1 MLSKWLV
8 LSLLTMASTLNAE
21 YLMKR
26 SDGRIYCAT
35 SYKYNDRGN
44 LVYVGLSRTGL
55 TYSFYSSDV
64 SFETGYIWNEADST
78 CSLRPE
84 LIATGMTYE
93 DYNYLM
99 ALSGLLTGFSFLFLG
114 SYLVILI
121 ARK

>member
-8 LSLLTMASTLNAE
+8 LSLLMMASTLNAE
-21 YLMKR
+21 YLMTH
-26 SDGRIYCAT
+26 SNGRKYCAT
-35 SYKYNDRGN
+35 SYKYNQWGSR
-44 LVYVGLSRTGL
+44 VYVYLSKDS
-55 TYSFYSSDV
+55 YKYIFDSPDV

-84 LIATGMTYE
+84 LIATGMNYE

>member
-8 LSLLTMASTLNAE
+8 LSLLMMASTLKAE
-21 YLMKR
+21 HLMTH
-26 SDGRIYCAT
+26 SNGREYCAT
-35 SYKYNDRGN
+35 SYKYNEWGN

-55 TYSFYSSDV
+55 THTFNSSDV
-64 SFETGYIWNEADST
+64 SFITGYIWNEADST

-84 LIATGMTYE
+84 LIATGMNYE